1 MNDRPMPGPPEI
13 YDIDWDPVW
22 GVVWVD
28 LLDGREQTVNH
39 YELDKKRMTDA
50 ECTSEYWRADADYQT
65 ERLAELSMRLS
76 NLQRTIL
83 DDLPAAP
90 HTVSKT
96 RTQARR
102 QWKTWHRF
110 ATRPHVLEDTNG

>member
-1 MNDRPMPGPPEI
+1 MNEYPMPGPPECLPSGFPHEGAVI
-13 YDIDWDPVW
+13 NAP
-22 GVVWVD
+22 GC
-28 LLDGREQTVNH
+28 LLHARSYHANS
-39 YELDKKRMTDA
+39 KRLKDTEGA
-50 ECTSEYWRADADYQT
+50 AEYWRADADYQT

-110 ATRPHVLEDTNG
+110 ATRPHALEDTND